1 VNLKQ
6 AARHLG
12 VHYQTAYKLVRSG
25 RLAAVCV
32 GARYEISE
40 AAIERYVAERQA
52 MRRAPARARVTPH
65 APSGDPFAPAEL
77 ALDAVAMSATT
88 VSELGADVLASV
100 LGDLAVVREI
110 SRDRQWFLPA
120 VVRHADPARRATI
133 AATMG
138 EFPMEVHD
146 SCVLQAVARGET
158 VLKALVAQ
166 DCVRNRVDPEAVQ
179 YFDEAGIHSMIVAPA
194 VAGDE
199 VVGLVAVTRDEPGR
213 PYTRV
218 DVVTAERAAAI
229 VGAGIARARLTSES
243 WARRRALVAAVSS
256 LLDAGASGPSVQTVV
271 HDGHLAEFVCDTK
284 ARVMTVNDAGSR
296 LLDAPIAEIVGR
308 RLPDF
313 VASETRAEHIVW
325 LERLLR
331 GELSFADARVR
342 LEHHNSGDEGKGNLG
357 NEDAEKVDPT
367 AVRLAVVRDA
377 QAQPRAIVAV
387 AHQLP
392 TP

>member
-40 AAIERYVAERQA
+40 AAIERYLAERQA
-52 MRRAPARARVTPH
+52 MRRAPARARL
-65 APSGDPFAPAEL
+65 APPTASDDPFAPAEC
-77 ALDAVAMSATT
+77 ALEAVAMSATT
-88 VSELGADVLASV
+88 ISELAADALATV

-110 SRDRQWFLPA
+110 SQDGEWFLPA

-138 EFPMEVHD
+138 EFSMAVQG
-146 SCVLQAVARGET
+146 SGVLQTVAHGSS

-166 DCVRNRVDPEAVQ
+166 DCVHNRVDPEALQ
-179 YFDEAGIHSMIVAPA
+179 YFDDAGIHSMIVAPA
-194 VAGDE
+194 FADGE
-199 VVGLVAVTRDEPGR
+199 VVGLVAVTRDAPGR

-218 DVVTAERAAAI
+218 DLVTAERAAAI

-243 WARRRALVAAVSS
+243 WARRRSLVAAVSS
-256 LLDAGASGPSVQTVV
+256 LLDAGASGPPVQSIVSN
-271 HDGHLAEFVCDTK
+271 GHLAEFVCDTK
-284 ARVMTVNDAGSR
+284 GRIVSANEAGSR
-296 LLDAPIAEIVGR
+296 LVGIPIAEIVGR
-308 RLPDF
+308 RLPDL
-313 VASETRAEHIVW
+313 VAEATRAEHVEL

-331 GELSFADARVR
+331 GELNYADARIR
-342 LEHHNSGDEGKGNLG
+342 LEHNSDADTDE
-357 NEDAEKVDPT
+357 DDEKVDPT

-377 QAQPRAIVAV
+377 QAQPRAIVAI
-387 AHQLP
+387 AHHLP
-392 TP
+392 TA